1 MKKLPNL
8 SEEIAAMAKID
19 SAGASSTAN
28 ANPSNTDRE
37 CEKFNSSAKSD
48 EAPKAKK
55 KCRDKLVHEFRI
67 SVSLL
72 PIGLKRVC
80 NNYTRISSY
89 SHCPRK

>member
-28 ANPSNTDRE
+28 ANPSIADQE
-37 CEKFNSSAKSD
+37 CEQFNSSTQSD

-55 KCRDKLVHEFRI
+55 KCRDKLVHELRI
-67 SVSLL
+67 SVSWLS
-72 PIGLKRVC
+72 IGPYQSETTLQ
-80 NNYTRISSY
+80 
-89 SHCPRK
+89 